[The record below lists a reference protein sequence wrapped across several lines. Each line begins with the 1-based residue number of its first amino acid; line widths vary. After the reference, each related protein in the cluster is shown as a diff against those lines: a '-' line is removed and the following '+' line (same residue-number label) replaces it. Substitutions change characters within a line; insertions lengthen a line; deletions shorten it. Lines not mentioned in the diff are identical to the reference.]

1 MNSRVPR
8 ATSFLASQCPGTVND
23 RPLSSGPRLRM
34 KGTAAVAQS
43 SASGTLR
50 SFPQRPRPECL
61 QACSSSCRCT
71 DLFCTTDLKI
81 DVEGAEWPAL
91 TEMLAQRSTD
101 NVKQMIF
108 EIHTPMM
115 LNNKMT
121 SAHLGQVLLDL
132 ERLQSELGF
141 RLFQEKH
148 SNGCC
153 GRFADLTRFK
163 SRRICCVELFYVNIN
178 LVERD

>member
-1 MNSRVPR
+1 M
-8 ATSFLASQCPGTVND
+8 
-23 RPLSSGPRLRM
+23 
-34 KGTAAVAQS
+34 
-43 SASGTLR
+43 
-50 SFPQRPRPECL
+50 
-61 QACSSSCRCT
+61 
-71 DLFCTTDLKI
+71 
-81 DVEGAEWPAL
+81 EGAEWPAL

-148 SNGCC
+148 GNGCC
-153 GRFADLTRFK
+153 GRFAGLTRLDGNMY
-163 SRRICCVELFYVNIN
+163 CCVELFYIN
-178 LVERD
+178 AKLLASIKM